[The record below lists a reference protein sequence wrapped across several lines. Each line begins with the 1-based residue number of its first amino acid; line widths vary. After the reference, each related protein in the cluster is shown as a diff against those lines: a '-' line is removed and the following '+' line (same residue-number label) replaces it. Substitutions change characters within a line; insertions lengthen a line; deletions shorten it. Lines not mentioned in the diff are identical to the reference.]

1 MRTSSVDQ
9 TIIELLS
16 HEHAHLT
23 SNQVL
28 EEIRGRLPA
37 VNHSTVYRSLERLV
51 DQGKVSVSDMGTGS
65 AVYELVSLEKH
76 HHLVC
81 QKCGRVIT
89 IGDDD
94 VQCFFDSLSKKNNFE
109 IATNH
114 LILFGMCGEC
124 RNNAGKT
131 PATTR

>member
-51 DQGKVSVSDMGTGS
+51 GQGKVSVSDMGTGS
-65 AVYELVSLEKH
+65 AVYELVSGQRH

-81 QKCGRVIT
+81 QKCGKVIT

-94 VQCFFDSLSKKNNFE
+94 VLHFFTSLNEKHHFE

-114 LILFGMCGEC
+114 LILFGTCGNC
-124 RNNAGKT
+124 LQKDGNSVV
-131 PATTR
+131 

>member
-28 EEIRGRLPA
+28 DEIRGRLPA
-37 VNHSTVYRSLERLV
+37 VNHSTIYRSLERLV
-51 DQGKVSVSDMGTGS
+51 DQGRVSVSDMGTGA

-94 VQCFFDSLSKKNNFE
+94 VLGFFTSLNEKHQFD

-114 LILFGMCGEC
+114 LILFGTCSDC
-124 RNNAGKT
+124 RQKDGASVV
-131 PATTR
+131 